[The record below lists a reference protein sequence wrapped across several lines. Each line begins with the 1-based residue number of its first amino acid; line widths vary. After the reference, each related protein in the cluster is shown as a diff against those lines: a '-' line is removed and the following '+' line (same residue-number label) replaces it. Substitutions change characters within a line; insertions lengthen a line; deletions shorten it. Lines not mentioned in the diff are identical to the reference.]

1 MDAGGGP
8 GLLESQTAMRCP
20 SLLLPLL
27 LLLPAAL
34 PLAAQSRE
42 ATAALES
49 GLAVERKLLGRDVA
63 AHSEARVRERR
74 ERARLDEAAGQLDR
88 LLAGQE
94 LTIAG
99 FERLQ
104 TELTAASDAA
114 RAAADQVDLLRERI
128 AERLRRIGAI
138 QEDLLGPR
146 RGAPDPLSGR
156 WRIRL
161 ENRLGSMVLRLD
173 GTLVSGEYQIEGG
186 AAGSLR
192 GTLVDNILRLE
203 RIDARTGAD
212 MNLLGRLDP
221 ATSRLS
227 GTWHGAQLAAGGPA
241 SGEWDATRLPAQEP

>member
-1 MDAGGGP
+1 
-8 GLLESQTAMRCP
+8 MRCP
-20 SLLLPLL
+20 SLLLLL
-27 LLLPAAL
+27 VLLLPAAL

-49 GLAVERKLLGRDVA
+49 ALAVERKLLGRDVA

-227 GTWHGAQLAAGGPA
+227 GTWHGAQLATGGPA

>member
-1 MDAGGGP
+1 
-8 GLLESQTAMRCP
+8 MRRP
-20 SLLLPLL
+20 ALL
-27 LLLPAAL
+27 LLLAVLPATLPLAPL
-34 PLAAQSRE
+34 AAPLAAQSRE

-63 AHSEARVRERR
+63 AYAEARVRERR
-74 ERARLDEAAGQLDR
+74 EQDRFAAAAGQLDR

-99 FERLQ
+99 FERVQ
-104 TELTAASDAA
+104 TELNAAADAA
-114 RAAADQVDLLRERI
+114 RAAADQVALLRERI
-128 AERLRRIGAI
+128 AERLRRVGAI
-138 QEDLLGPR
+138 QEGLLGPR

-161 ENRLGSMVLRLD
+161 QSSLGSMVLRLD
-173 GTLVSGEYQIEGG
+173 GTLVSGEYQIDGG

-203 RIDARTGAD
+203 RVDARTGAD

-227 GTWHGAQLAAGGPA
+227 GTWHANQLAAGAPA
-241 SGEWDATRLPAQEP
+241 SGEWDAARQPPPVP